1 MVIREKLKKKLCK
14 NNAKNAKIAKQSDT
28 YRGYASTYNS
38 ECQNYLNPGLQIKA
52 NKLSVRNKVKD
63 LLAEL

>member
-1 MVIREKLKKKLCK
+1 MKKKTI
-14 NNAKNAKIAKQSDT
+14 KNAKIAKQSDT

-38 ECQNYLNPGLQIKA
+38 ECQNYLNPRLQIKA
-52 NKLSVRNKVKD
+52 NKSSVRNKVKN